1 MSDWEDDAP
10 ISFYFYPFTLVNS
23 EIQNSDLELTSELI
37 KKASILK
44 NNSINFSNILTRED
58 ANLKEIS
65 FKLEN
70 QTISLSKASKQI
82 KSLTS
87 SSWTTTFLI
96 WGSVLV
102 VLLTFVGTFV
112 FMRFFKKS

>member
-1 MSDWEDDAP
+1 MSQRQSILEYQLVFKSRSLEIDNSGQTKTNLGNSTKGRSDSEA
-10 ISFYFYPFTLVNS
+10 LVNS

-70 QTISLSKASKQI
+70 QTIIHLNF
-82 KSLTS
+82 S
-87 SSWTTTFLI
+87 SF
-96 WGSVLV
+96 
-102 VLLTFVGTFV
+102 
-112 FMRFFKKS
+112 